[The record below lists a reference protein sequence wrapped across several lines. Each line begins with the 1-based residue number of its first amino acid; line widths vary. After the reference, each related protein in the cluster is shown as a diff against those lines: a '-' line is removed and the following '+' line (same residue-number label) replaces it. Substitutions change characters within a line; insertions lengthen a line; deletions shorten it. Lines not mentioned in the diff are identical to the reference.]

1 MPSGRGCPSRR
12 HIVSL
17 ISDGGDLPGLDGP
30 NVRQPN
36 VGYDRNQPNDR
47 AANAHYYAY
56 EQQVDQ
62 VQGRDREPDAT
73 SEPET
78 HG

>member
-1 MPSGRGCPSRR
+1 M
-12 HIVSL
+12 SL
-17 ISDGGDLPGLDGP
+17 ISDGGGSPGHDGP

-47 AANAHYYAY
+47 VPNAHYYAY

-62 VQGRDREPDAT
+62 VQSRDREPDAT